1 LFSSSIWLLLIYP
14 WLPGG
19 ALFDIV
25 MFLFLCVVKV
35 ANGVVYDANKATAL
49 ATVALVEKMG
59 KE

>member
-1 LFSSSIWLLLIYP
+1 
-14 WLPGG
+14 
-19 ALFDIV
+19 V
-25 MFLFLCVVKV
+25 QV

>member
-1 LFSSSIWLLLIYP
+1 MACPSFESRFFVWLSGITTCGDFIIFY
-14 WLPGG
+14 
-19 ALFDIV
+19 
-25 MFLFLCVVKV
+25 VVQV